1 MYEEHTENE
10 DKKMHT
16 TLVTNINNKNT
27 NPRIRTKSIASQGRV
42 RNYSECLSKLK
53 VKG

>member
-1 MYEEHTENE
+1 MYEEHGENE
-10 DKKMHT
+10 EKKMHS
-16 TLVTNINNKNT
+16 TLVTNMSSKNT
-27 NPRIRTKSIASQGRV
+27 NPRIRTKSMASQGRV